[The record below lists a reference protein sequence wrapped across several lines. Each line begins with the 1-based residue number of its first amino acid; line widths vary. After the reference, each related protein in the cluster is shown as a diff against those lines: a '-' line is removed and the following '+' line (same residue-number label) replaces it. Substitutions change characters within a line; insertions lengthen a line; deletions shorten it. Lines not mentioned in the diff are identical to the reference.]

1 MPRHASH
8 ILAMARKGAEQR
20 YEELKAEI
28 ATLVRQFPHLTARA
42 GADISS
48 AVSQGR
54 RALGAEVKAIVR
66 TRRKMSAVAREK
78 IRQAQLK
85 RWAKLKAGA
94 KK

>member
-1 MPRHASH
+1 MPPHASH
-8 ILAMARKGAEQR
+8 ILAMARKGAER
-20 YEELKAEI
+20 RFEELKAEI

-48 AVSQGR
+48 AVSKGR

-66 TRRKMSAVAREK
+66 KRRKMSAVAREK